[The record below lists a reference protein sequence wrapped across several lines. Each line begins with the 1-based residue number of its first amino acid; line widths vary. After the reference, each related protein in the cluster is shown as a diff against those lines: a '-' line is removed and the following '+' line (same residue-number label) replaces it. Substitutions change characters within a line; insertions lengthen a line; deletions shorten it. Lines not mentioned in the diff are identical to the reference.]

1 MSRISLERS
10 TAAVVALA
18 LVAQPVP
25 IRARP
30 DTKDIKKP
38 ALTLKVNR
46 AVGFAPMRIFLSAE
60 LKGGPNDYQ
69 EYYCPTVEWD
79 WGDGTRS
86 ESTTDCEPYEAGKS
100 EIKRRFAVEHMYR
113 LAGIFNVQIRLK
125 RKEKVLVVATT
136 TLRIQASIPR
146 WN

>member
-1 MSRISLERS
+1 MSRISLERC
-10 TAAVVALA
+10 TAAAVALA

-38 ALTLKVNR
+38 ALTLKANPV
-46 AVGFAPMRIFLSAE
+46 VGFAPMRIFLSAE

>member
-1 MSRISLERS
+1 MSRISLERC
-10 TAAVVALA
+10 TAAAVALA

-38 ALTLKVNR
+38 ALTLKANP

>member
-1 MSRISLERS
+1 MSSISSNRR
-10 TAAVVALA
+10 TVTAVVLA
-18 LVAQPVP
+18 LVVLPLP
-25 IRARP
+25 LRARP
-30 DTKDIKKP
+30 DAKDIKKP
-38 ALTLKVNR
+38 ALTLKANP

-86 ESTTDCEPYEAGKS
+86 ESTADCEPYEAGKS

-113 LAGIFNVQIRLK
+113 LSGIFNVQIRLK
-125 RKEKVLVVATT
+125 RKEKVLVAATT
-136 TLRIQASIPR
+136 TLRIQASIPGR
-146 WN
+146 N